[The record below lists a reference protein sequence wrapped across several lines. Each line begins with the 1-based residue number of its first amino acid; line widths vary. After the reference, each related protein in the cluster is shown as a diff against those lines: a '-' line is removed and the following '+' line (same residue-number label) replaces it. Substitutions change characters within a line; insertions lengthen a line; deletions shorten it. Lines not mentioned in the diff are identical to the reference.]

1 MSKRRNKFLD
11 IRVQFFFICMAGFIG
26 VALLATL
33 APWGLEHLGINVPT
47 FVWLLIFTLLLG
59 SATAAGFSVAFFA
72 PISRLSRAMKEVADG
87 NFHVKVETKSIFRDI
102 RDIYD
107 NFDLMVRELSA
118 TETLQTDFISN
129 VSHEFKT
136 PISAIE
142 GYASLLQEH
151 QQSREEQDEYIDKI
165 LFNTRRLSALAGNI
179 LLLSKLDS
187 QSIHPQRERFRL
199 DEQVRQSILAL
210 ERKWTEKEVDFDVDL
225 DEIEFTGY
233 EGLLQHVWSNL
244 IDNAIK
250 FSPHGGLIR
259 MRMLRED
266 GHILFTI
273 DNEGPSIPDADKA
286 RIFNKFYQGDSSHES
301 EGNGL
306 GLSLVR
312 KIVTMHGG
320 EVRVE
325 DPVNGGCRF
334 AVTLPFFH
342 KVSTKIE
349 LVFTI
354 YSLLCAILIF
364 NDRSRRR
371 SPGAFAA
378 SDFPYGKRRYD
389 RGLSALLR
397 LLRGFRCRVVFHRQT
412 SAEGSVPR
420 GPFPLPLRSLGGKA
434 LPRASRARLAG
445 QGARHEQDRPQAHP
459 REKARLR
466 LSRAAS
472 AHDRRDLRR

>member
-1 MSKRRNKFLD
+1 MSKRRNKWLD
-11 IRVQFFFICMAGFIG
+11 IRVQFFFICMAGFIS

-33 APWGLEHLGINVPT
+33 ATWGLEHLGINVPT

-72 PISRLSRAMKEVADG
+72 PISRLSRAMKEVAGG
-87 NFHVKVETKSIFRDI
+87 NFQVKVETRSLFRDI

-107 NFDLMVRELSA
+107 NFDLMVRELGA

-151 QQSREEQDEYIDKI
+151 QQSSEEQAEYVDKI

-187 QSIHPQRERFRL
+187 QSIRPRRERFRL

-210 ERKWTEKEVDFDVDL
+210 ERRWTEKDVDFDVDL
-225 DEIEFTGY
+225 DEIEYTGY
-233 EGLLQHVWSNL
+233 TGLLQHVWSNL

-250 FSPHGGLIR
+250 FGPRGGLIR
-259 MRMLRED
+259 MRMLREN
-266 GHILFTI
+266 GSILFTI
-273 DNEGPSIPDADKA
+273 DDEGPSIPDEDKA

-306 GLSLVR
+306 GLALVR
-312 KIVTMHGG
+312 KIVAMHGG

-325 DPVNGGCRF
+325 DPPLGGCRF
-334 AVTLPFFH
+334 AVSLP
-342 KVSTKIE
+342 E
-349 LVFTI
+349 
-354 YSLLCAILIF
+354 
-364 NDRSRRR
+364 
-371 SPGAFAA
+371 
-378 SDFPYGKRRYD
+378 
-389 RGLSALLR
+389 
-397 LLRGFRCRVVFHRQT
+397 
-412 SAEGSVPR
+412 
-420 GPFPLPLRSLGGKA
+420 
-434 LPRASRARLAG
+434 
-445 QGARHEQDRPQAHP
+445 QG
-459 REKARLR
+459 
-466 LSRAAS
+466 
-472 AHDRRDLRR
+472 

>member
-1 MSKRRNKFLD
+1 MSKRRNKWLD

-33 APWGLEHLGINVPT
+33 ATWGLEHLGINVPT

-72 PISRLSRAMKEVADG
+72 PISRLSRAMKEVAGG
-87 NFHVKVETKSIFRDI
+87 NFQVKVETRSLFRDI

-107 NFDLMVRELSA
+107 NFDLMVRELGA

-151 QQSREEQDEYIDKI
+151 QQSSEEQAEYVDKI

-187 QSIHPQRERFRL
+187 QSIRPRRERFRL

-210 ERKWTEKEVDFDVDL
+210 ERRWTEKDVDFDVDL
-225 DEIEFTGY
+225 DEIEYAGY
-233 EGLLQHVWSNL
+233 AGLLQHVWSNL

-250 FSPHGGLIR
+250 FGPRGGLIR
-259 MRMLRED
+259 MRMLREN
-266 GHILFTI
+266 GSILFTI
-273 DNEGPSIPDADKA
+273 DDEGPSIPDEDKA

-306 GLSLVR
+306 GLALVR
-312 KIVTMHGG
+312 KIVAMHGG

-325 DPVNGGCRF
+325 DPPLGGCRF
-334 AVTLPFFH
+334 AVSLP
-342 KVSTKIE
+342 E
-349 LVFTI
+349 
-354 YSLLCAILIF
+354 
-364 NDRSRRR
+364 
-371 SPGAFAA
+371 
-378 SDFPYGKRRYD
+378 
-389 RGLSALLR
+389 
-397 LLRGFRCRVVFHRQT
+397 
-412 SAEGSVPR
+412 
-420 GPFPLPLRSLGGKA
+420 
-434 LPRASRARLAG
+434 
-445 QGARHEQDRPQAHP
+445 QG
-459 REKARLR
+459 
-466 LSRAAS
+466 
-472 AHDRRDLRR
+472 

>member
-1 MSKRRNKFLD
+1 MSKRRNKWLD

-33 APWGLEHLGINVPT
+33 ATWGLEHLGINVPT

-72 PISRLSRAMKEVADG
+72 PISRLSRAMKEVAGG
-87 NFHVKVETKSIFRDI
+87 NFQVKVETRSLFRDI

-107 NFDLMVRELSA
+107 NFDLMVRELGA

-151 QQSREEQDEYIDKI
+151 QQSSEEQAEYVDKI

-187 QSIHPQRERFRL
+187 QSIRPRRERFRL

-210 ERKWTEKEVDFDVDL
+210 ERRWTEKDVDFDVDL
-225 DEIEFTGY
+225 DEIEYTGY
-233 EGLLQHVWSNL
+233 AGLLQHVWSNL

-250 FSPHGGLIR
+250 FGPRSGLIR
-259 MRMLRED
+259 MRMLREN
-266 GHILFTI
+266 GSILFTI
-273 DNEGPSIPDADKA
+273 DDEGPSIPDEDKA

-306 GLSLVR
+306 GLALVR
-312 KIVTMHGG
+312 KIVAMHGG

-325 DPVNGGCRF
+325 DPPPGGCRF
-334 AVTLPFFH
+334 AVSLP
-342 KVSTKIE
+342 E
-349 LVFTI
+349 
-354 YSLLCAILIF
+354 
-364 NDRSRRR
+364 
-371 SPGAFAA
+371 
-378 SDFPYGKRRYD
+378 
-389 RGLSALLR
+389 
-397 LLRGFRCRVVFHRQT
+397 
-412 SAEGSVPR
+412 
-420 GPFPLPLRSLGGKA
+420 
-434 LPRASRARLAG
+434 
-445 QGARHEQDRPQAHP
+445 
-459 REKARLR
+459 
-466 LSRAAS
+466 
-472 AHDRRDLRR
+472 

>member
-1 MSKRRNKFLD
+1 MSKRRNKWLD

-33 APWGLEHLGINVPT
+33 ATWGLEHLGINVPM

-59 SATAAGFSVAFFA
+59 SATAAGFSGAFFA
-72 PISRLSRAMKEVADG
+72 PISRLSRAMKEVAGG
-87 NFHVKVETKSIFRDI
+87 NFQVKVETRSLFRDI

-107 NFDLMVRELSA
+107 NFDLMVRELGA

-151 QQSREEQDEYIDKI
+151 QQSSEEQAEYVDKI

-187 QSIHPQRERFRL
+187 QSIRPRRERFRL

-210 ERKWTEKEVDFDVDL
+210 ERRWTEKDVDFDVDL
-225 DEIEFTGY
+225 DEIEYTGY
-233 EGLLQHVWSNL
+233 AGLLQHVWSNL

-250 FSPHGGLIR
+250 FGPRGGLIR
-259 MRMLRED
+259 MRMLREN
-266 GHILFTI
+266 GSILFTI
-273 DNEGPSIPDADKA
+273 DDEGPSIPDEDKA

-306 GLSLVR
+306 GLALVR
-312 KIVTMHGG
+312 KIVAMHGG

-325 DPVNGGCRF
+325 DPPLGGCRF
-334 AVTLPFFH
+334 AVSLP
-342 KVSTKIE
+342 E
-349 LVFTI
+349 
-354 YSLLCAILIF
+354 
-364 NDRSRRR
+364 
-371 SPGAFAA
+371 
-378 SDFPYGKRRYD
+378 
-389 RGLSALLR
+389 
-397 LLRGFRCRVVFHRQT
+397 
-412 SAEGSVPR
+412 
-420 GPFPLPLRSLGGKA
+420 
-434 LPRASRARLAG
+434 
-445 QGARHEQDRPQAHP
+445 QG
-459 REKARLR
+459 
-466 LSRAAS
+466 
-472 AHDRRDLRR
+472 

>member
-1 MSKRRNKFLD
+1 MSKRRNKWLD

-33 APWGLEHLGINVPT
+33 ATWGLEHLGINVPT

-72 PISRLSRAMKEVADG
+72 PISRLSRAMKEVAGG
-87 NFHVKVETKSIFRDI
+87 NFQVKVETRSLFRDI

-107 NFDLMVRELSA
+107 NFDLMVRELGA

-151 QQSREEQDEYIDKI
+151 QQSSEEQAEYVDKI

-187 QSIHPQRERFRL
+187 QSIRPRRERFRL

-210 ERKWTEKEVDFDVDL
+210 ERRWTEKDVDFDVDL
-225 DEIEFTGY
+225 DEIEYTGY
-233 EGLLQHVWSNL
+233 AGLLQHVWSNL

-250 FSPHGGLIR
+250 FGPRSGLIR
-259 MRMLRED
+259 MRMLREN
-266 GHILFTI
+266 GSILFTI
-273 DNEGPSIPDADKA
+273 DDEGPSIPDEDKA

-306 GLSLVR
+306 GLALVR
-312 KIVTMHGG
+312 KIVAMHGG

-325 DPVNGGCRF
+325 DPPLGGCRF
-334 AVTLPFFH
+334 AVSLP
-342 KVSTKIE
+342 E
-349 LVFTI
+349 
-354 YSLLCAILIF
+354 
-364 NDRSRRR
+364 
-371 SPGAFAA
+371 
-378 SDFPYGKRRYD
+378 
-389 RGLSALLR
+389 
-397 LLRGFRCRVVFHRQT
+397 
-412 SAEGSVPR
+412 
-420 GPFPLPLRSLGGKA
+420 
-434 LPRASRARLAG
+434 
-445 QGARHEQDRPQAHP
+445 QG
-459 REKARLR
+459 
-466 LSRAAS
+466 
-472 AHDRRDLRR
+472 

>member
-1 MSKRRNKFLD
+1 MSKRRNKWLD

-33 APWGLEHLGINVPT
+33 ATWGLEHLGINVPT

-72 PISRLSRAMKEVADG
+72 PISRLSRAMKEVAGG
-87 NFHVKVETKSIFRDI
+87 NFQVKVETRSLFRDI

-107 NFDLMVRELSA
+107 NFDLMVRELGA

-151 QQSREEQDEYIDKI
+151 QQSSEEQTEYVDKI

-187 QSIHPQRERFRL
+187 QSIRPRRERFRL

-210 ERKWTEKEVDFDVDL
+210 ERRWTEKDVDFDVDL
-225 DEIEFTGY
+225 DEIEYTGY
-233 EGLLQHVWSNL
+233 AGLLQHVWSNL

-250 FSPHGGLIR
+250 FGPRGGLIR
-259 MRMLRED
+259 MRMLREN
-266 GHILFTI
+266 GSILFTI
-273 DNEGPSIPDADKA
+273 DDEGPSIPDEDKA

-306 GLSLVR
+306 GLALVR
-312 KIVTMHGG
+312 KIVAMHGG

-325 DPVNGGCRF
+325 DPPLGGCRF
-334 AVTLPFFH
+334 AVSLP
-342 KVSTKIE
+342 E
-349 LVFTI
+349 
-354 YSLLCAILIF
+354 
-364 NDRSRRR
+364 
-371 SPGAFAA
+371 
-378 SDFPYGKRRYD
+378 
-389 RGLSALLR
+389 
-397 LLRGFRCRVVFHRQT
+397 
-412 SAEGSVPR
+412 
-420 GPFPLPLRSLGGKA
+420 
-434 LPRASRARLAG
+434 
-445 QGARHEQDRPQAHP
+445 QG
-459 REKARLR
+459 
-466 LSRAAS
+466 
-472 AHDRRDLRR
+472 

>member
-1 MSKRRNKFLD
+1 MSKRRNKWLD

-33 APWGLEHLGINVPT
+33 ATWGLEHLGINVPT

-72 PISRLSRAMKEVADG
+72 PISRLSRAMKEVAGG
-87 NFHVKVETKSIFRDI
+87 NFQVKVETRSLFRDI

-107 NFDLMVRELSA
+107 NFDLMVRELGA

-151 QQSREEQDEYIDKI
+151 QQSIEEQAEYIDKI

-187 QSIHPQRERFRL
+187 QSIRPRRERFRL

-210 ERKWTEKEVDFDVDL
+210 ERRWTEKDVDFDVDL
-225 DEIEFTGY
+225 DEIEYTGY
-233 EGLLQHVWSNL
+233 AGLLQHVWSNL

-250 FSPHGGLIR
+250 FGPRGGLIR
-259 MRMLRED
+259 MRMLREN
-266 GHILFTI
+266 GSILFTI
-273 DNEGPSIPDADKA
+273 DDEGPSIPDEDKA

-306 GLSLVR
+306 GLALVR
-312 KIVTMHGG
+312 KIVAMHGG
-320 EVRVE
+320 EVWVE
-325 DPVNGGCRF
+325 EPPLGGCRF
-334 AVTLPFFH
+334 AVSLP
-342 KVSTKIE
+342 E
-349 LVFTI
+349 
-354 YSLLCAILIF
+354 
-364 NDRSRRR
+364 
-371 SPGAFAA
+371 
-378 SDFPYGKRRYD
+378 
-389 RGLSALLR
+389 
-397 LLRGFRCRVVFHRQT
+397 
-412 SAEGSVPR
+412 
-420 GPFPLPLRSLGGKA
+420 
-434 LPRASRARLAG
+434 
-445 QGARHEQDRPQAHP
+445 QG
-459 REKARLR
+459 
-466 LSRAAS
+466 
-472 AHDRRDLRR
+472 